1 MILETAGLSFLGLG
15 TQPPNADLG
24 SMLGQGRAQMFVA
37 PHVAL
42 VPGIMIFLIVIS
54 FNLLGDGVRD
64 ILDPRLK
71 SGALHRSQPMTQT
84 DRVNI
89 PAKTEGKQAIL
100 EVKDLS
106 VAFRQGGQLQYYR

>member
-1 MILETAGLSFLGLG
+1 
-15 TQPPNADLG
+15 
-24 SMLGQGRAQMFVA
+24 MLGQGRAQMFVA

-42 VPGIMIFLIVIS
+42 VPEGIMIFLIVIS

-71 SGALHRSQPMTQT
+71 SGALQRSQPMTQT

-89 PAKTEGKQAIL
+89 PAKTGGEQVVL

-106 VAFRQGGQLQYYR
+106 VAFRQEINYALR